1 MPDLVYYVAST
12 VLVFGVLIG
21 IYLMSKVEKAHVG
34 NSLSAVSMA
43 LAIILTMV
51 KYEVFGKDVLTALI
65 VIVSS
70 MLIGSAI
77 GVWITNK
84 VKMIQMPQMVALLN
98 GFGGGASAL
107 VGALTLFTDKNAD
120 AFSVST
126 AMLALVVGVVTLVGS
141 LVAAAKLEGIMKSK
155 PVVLPG
161 HSVLTAVSLIGSLA
175 VCVVPIFVPAL
186 LPFAIVGF
194 VLSLAFGL
202 LFSIRVGGAD
212 MPITISLLNSFSGV
226 AGAIAGLAIKDV
238 LLVAVGGIVGASGLI
253 LTQIMCKAM
262 NRSLFDI
269 LLGKTSS
276 HGKKA
281 EKPTEK
287 KAVETKAEPIFEEK
301 APEEKEQGD
310 PLANVLKTA
319 KDVIFVPGYGMAL
332 AQAQSL
338 VKQLEDKLEKNGANV
353 RYAIHPVAG
362 RMPGH
367 MNVLLAE
374 VDVPYEKL
382 YEMKDIND
390 DFKNADVAIVIGAN
404 DVMNP
409 AAKETENTPISGMP
423 ILNVADAK
431 NIIICNYDL
440 KPGYAGVENPLYSK
454 ESGVEILL
462 GDAKDSLMK
471 LIKAM
476 DADDNKEENP
486 KVESKKTSVGSVL
499 KTARDVIF
507 VPGYGMALAQAQSLV
522 KQLEDKL
529 EKNGANV
536 RYAIHPVAGRMPGH
550 MNVLLAEVDVPY
562 EKLYE
567 MKDIND
573 DFKNAD
579 VAIVIGAND
588 VMNPAAKETENTPIS
603 GMPILNVADAKNI
616 IICNYDLKPG
626 YAGVEN
632 PLYSKESGVEILL
645 GDAKDSLMKLIS
657 SMDETDTAASKE
669 PKKSGK
675 PSLETVLK
683 TAKDVIF
690 VPGYGMALAQAQS
703 LVKQL
708 EDKLEKNG
716 ANVRYAIHPVAG
728 RMPGH
733 MNVLLAEVDVPY
745 EKLYEMKDIND
756 DFKNAD
762 VAIVIGANDVMNPA
776 AKETENTP
784 ISGMPILNV
793 ADAKNIIICNYDL
806 KPGYA
811 GVENP
816 LYTKEEGVTLLL
828 GDAKESLMK
837 LLGLL

>member
-1 MPDLVYYVAST
+1 MPDVVYYVLST
-12 VLVFGVLIG
+12 ILVFGVLVG

-43 LAIILTMV
+43 LAIALTMV
-51 KYEVFGKDVLTALI
+51 KYEVFGTDVRTALV
-65 VIVSS
+65 VIVVS

-77 GVWITNK
+77 GAWITKK

-126 AMLALVVGVVTLVGS
+126 AMLALVVGIVTLIGS
-141 LVAAAKLEGIMKSK
+141 LVAAAKLQGLMKSK

-161 HSVLTAVSLIGSLA
+161 HSVLTVASLVGSLA
-175 VCVVPIFVPAL
+175 VCVVAIFVSAL
-186 LPFAIVGF
+186 IPLAVAAF
-194 VLSLAFGL
+194 VLSFAFGL
-202 LFSIRVGGAD
+202 LFSVRVGGAD

-262 NRSLFDI
+262 NRSLLDI

-281 EKPTEK
+281 EKAKTPSPVKTVT
-287 KAVETKAEPIFEEK
+287 VENSKAEEKQQKNEK
-301 APEEKEQGD
+301 AEN
-310 PLANVLKTA
+310 PLSEILKTA
-319 KDVIFVPGYGMAL
+319 KDVI
-332 AQAQSL
+332 
-338 VKQLEDKLEKNGANV
+338 
-353 RYAIHPVAG
+353 I
-362 RMPGH
+362 
-367 MNVLLAE
+367 
-374 VDVPYEKL
+374 
-382 YEMKDIND
+382 
-390 DFKNADVAIVIGAN
+390 
-404 DVMNP
+404 
-409 AAKETENTPISGMP
+409 
-423 ILNVADAK
+423 
-431 NIIICNYDL
+431 
-440 KPGYAGVENPLYSK
+440 
-454 ESGVEILL
+454 
-462 GDAKDSLMK
+462 
-471 LIKAM
+471 
-476 DADDNKEENP
+476 
-486 KVESKKTSVGSVL
+486 
-499 KTARDVIF
+499 
-507 VPGYGMALAQAQSLV
+507 
-522 KQLEDKL
+522 
-529 EKNGANV
+529 
-536 RYAIHPVAGRMPGH
+536 
-550 MNVLLAEVDVPY
+550 
-562 EKLYE
+562 
-567 MKDIND
+567 
-573 DFKNAD
+573 
-579 VAIVIGAND
+579 
-588 VMNPAAKETENTPIS
+588 
-603 GMPILNVADAKNI
+603 
-616 IICNYDLKPG
+616 
-626 YAGVEN
+626 
-632 PLYSKESGVEILL
+632 
-645 GDAKDSLMKLIS
+645 
-657 SMDETDTAASKE
+657 
-669 PKKSGK
+669 
-675 PSLETVLK
+675 
-683 TAKDVIF
+683 

-816 LYTKEEGVTLLL
+816 LYTKEDGVTMLLGDAKESIMKLLNALDSESKTEKEEESAAQSKQPLENVLKTAKDVIIVPGYGMALAQAQSLVKQLEDKLEKNGANVRYAIHPVAGRMPGHMNVLLAEVDVPYEKLYEMKDINDDFKNADVAIVIGANDVMNPAAKETENTPISGMPILNVADAKNIIICNYDLKPGYAGVENPLYTKEDGVFLLL
-828 GDAKESLMK
+828 GDAKESIMK

>member
-1 MPDLVYYVAST
+1 MPDLVYYIASA

-43 LAIILTMV
+43 LAIVLTMI
-51 KYEVFGKDVLTALI
+51 KYEVFGSDVRTAL
-65 VIVSS
+65 VVVVVS
-70 MLIGSAI
+70 MLVGSAI
-77 GVWITNK
+77 GLWITKK

-107 VGALTLFTDKNAD
+107 VGALTLFTDKQAD

-141 LVAAAKLEGIMKSK
+141 LVAAAKLEGLMKSK

-161 HSVLTAVSLIGSLA
+161 HSVLTAVSLVGSLA
-175 VCVVPIFVPAL
+175 FCVVPIFVPTL
-186 LPFAIVGF
+186 LPLAIVAF
-194 VLSLAFGL
+194 VLSFAFGL

-281 EKPTEK
+281 EKPAEKPAEK
-287 KAVETKAEPIFEEK
+287 KAEVKKEEP
-301 APEEKEQGD
+301 AAEEKEEGN
-310 PLANVLKTA
+310 PLSEVLKTA

-390 DFKNADVAIVIGAN
+390 DFKNTDVAIVIGAN

-454 ESGVEILL
+454 KDGVEILL

-471 LIKAM
+471 L
-476 DADDNKEENP
+476 
-486 KVESKKTSVGSVL
+486 L
-499 KTARDVIF
+499 
-507 VPGYGMALAQAQSLV
+507 
-522 KQLEDKL
+522 
-529 EKNGANV
+529 
-536 RYAIHPVAGRMPGH
+536 
-550 MNVLLAEVDVPY
+550 
-562 EKLYE
+562 
-567 MKDIND
+567 
-573 DFKNAD
+573 
-579 VAIVIGAND
+579 
-588 VMNPAAKETENTPIS
+588 
-603 GMPILNVADAKNI
+603 
-616 IICNYDLKPG
+616 
-626 YAGVEN
+626 
-632 PLYSKESGVEILL
+632 
-645 GDAKDSLMKLIS
+645 S
-657 SMDETDTAASKE
+657 SMDETETTTAPE
-669 PKKSGK
+669 PEKSDK
-675 PSLETVLK
+675 PSLESILK

-828 GDAKESLMK
+828 GDAKESIMK
-837 LLGLL
+837 LLSIF

>member
-1 MPDLVYYVAST
+1 MPDLLYYILSS
-12 VLVFGVLIG
+12 VLVLLVLVG
-21 IYLMSKVEKAHVG
+21 IYLMSKVEKASFG

-43 LAIILTMV
+43 LAIALTMV
-51 KYEVFGKDVLTALI
+51 KYEVFGSDVRTALI
-65 VIVSS
+65 VIIVS

-77 GVWITNK
+77 GAWITKK

-107 VGALTLFTDKNAD
+107 VGTLTLFTDKNAD

-126 AMLALVVGVVTLVGS
+126 AMLAIVVGVVTLIGS
-141 LVAAAKLEGIMKSK
+141 LVAAAKLQGIMKSK

-161 HSVLTAVSLIGSLA
+161 HSALTAVSLIGSLA
-175 VCVVPIFVPAL
+175 ICIVPVFVPTL
-186 LPFAIVGF
+186 LPFAIAAF
-194 VLSLAFGL
+194 VLSFAFGL

-238 LLVAVGGIVGASGLI
+238 LLVAIGGIVGASGLI
-253 LTQIMCKAM
+253 LTQIMCRAM

-276 HGKKA
+276 HGKKDTETKPTA
-281 EKPTEK
+281 EK
-287 KAVETKAEPIFEEK
+287 AEEK
-301 APEEKEQGD
+301 SAPQNEQPAPEPAKEENS
-310 PLANVLKTA
+310 LSALLKNA
-319 KDVIFVPGYGMAL
+319 KNVIFVPGYGMAL

-374 VDVPYEKL
+374 VDVDYEKL

-390 DFKNADVAIVIGAN
+390 DFKDADVAVVIGAN

-423 ILNVADAK
+423 ILNVSDAK

-440 KPGYAGVENPLYSK
+440 KPGYAGVENPLYAK
-454 ESGVEILL
+454 KDGVTLLL
-462 GDAKDSLMK
+462 GDAKESLMK
-471 LIKAM
+471 LLSAM
-476 DADDNKEENP
+476 DEEDAEETAEPKKENG
-486 KVESKKTSVGSVL
+486 KSLDAVL
-499 KTARDVIF
+499 KEAKDVII
-507 VPGYGMALAQAQSLV
+507 VPGYGMALAQAQSLI

-550 MNVLLAEVDVPY
+550 MNVLLAEVDVDY

-567 MKDIND
+567 MKDINE

-579 VAIVIGAND
+579 VAVVIGAND

-603 GMPILNVADAKNI
+603 GMPILNV
-616 IICNYDLKPG
+616 
-626 YAGVEN
+626 
-632 PLYSKESGVEILL
+632 S
-645 GDAKDSLMKLIS
+645 
-657 SMDETDTAASKE
+657 
-669 PKKSGK
+669 
-675 PSLETVLK
+675 
-683 TAKDVIF
+683 
-690 VPGYGMALAQAQS
+690 
-703 LVKQL
+703 
-708 EDKLEKNG
+708 
-716 ANVRYAIHPVAG
+716 
-728 RMPGH
+728 
-733 MNVLLAEVDVPY
+733 
-745 EKLYEMKDIND
+745 
-756 DFKNAD
+756 
-762 VAIVIGANDVMNPA
+762 
-776 AKETENTP
+776 
-784 ISGMPILNV
+784 
-793 ADAKNIIICNYDL
+793 DAKNIIICNYDL

-816 LYTKEEGVTLLL
+816 LYTKKDGVTLLL

-837 LLGLL
+837 LIGLL

>member
-1 MPDLVYYVAST
+1 MPDLVYYIASA

-43 LAIILTMV
+43 LAIVLTMI
-51 KYEVFGKDVLTALI
+51 KYEVFGSDVRTAL
-65 VIVSS
+65 VVVVVS
-70 MLIGSAI
+70 MLVGSAI
-77 GVWITNK
+77 GLWITKK

-107 VGALTLFTDKNAD
+107 VGALTLFTDKQAD

-141 LVAAAKLEGIMKSK
+141 LVAAAKLEGLMKSK

-161 HSVLTAVSLIGSLA
+161 HSVLTAVSLVGSLA
-175 VCVVPIFVPAL
+175 FCVVPIFVPAL
-186 LPFAIVGF
+186 LPLAIVAF
-194 VLSLAFGL
+194 VLSFAFGL

-281 EKPTEK
+281 EKPAEKPAEK
-287 KAVETKAEPIFEEK
+287 KAEVKKEEPACEKKEE
-301 APEEKEQGD
+301 G
-310 PLANVLKTA
+310 
-319 KDVIFVPGYGMAL
+319 
-332 AQAQSL
+332 
-338 VKQLEDKLEKNGANV
+338 
-353 RYAIHPVAG
+353 
-362 RMPGH
+362 
-367 MNVLLAE
+367 
-374 VDVPYEKL
+374 
-382 YEMKDIND
+382 
-390 DFKNADVAIVIGAN
+390 
-404 DVMNP
+404 
-409 AAKETENTPISGMP
+409 
-423 ILNVADAK
+423 
-431 NIIICNYDL
+431 
-440 KPGYAGVENPLYSK
+440 NPLS
-454 ESGVEILL
+454 E
-462 GDAKDSLMK
+462 
-471 LIKAM
+471 
-476 DADDNKEENP
+476 
-486 KVESKKTSVGSVL
+486 
-499 KTARDVIF
+499 
-507 VPGYGMALAQAQSLV
+507 
-522 KQLEDKL
+522 
-529 EKNGANV
+529 
-536 RYAIHPVAGRMPGH
+536 
-550 MNVLLAEVDVPY
+550 
-562 EKLYE
+562 
-567 MKDIND
+567 
-573 DFKNAD
+573 
-579 VAIVIGAND
+579 
-588 VMNPAAKETENTPIS
+588 
-603 GMPILNVADAKNI
+603 
-616 IICNYDLKPG
+616 
-626 YAGVEN
+626 
-632 PLYSKESGVEILL
+632 
-645 GDAKDSLMKLIS
+645 
-657 SMDETDTAASKE
+657 
-669 PKKSGK
+669 
-675 PSLETVLK
+675 VLK

-828 GDAKESLMK
+828 GDAKESIMK
-837 LLGLL
+837 LLSIF

>member
-1 MPDLVYYVAST
+1 MPDIIYYVASAFL
-12 VLVFGVLIG
+12 VLMVLIG
-21 IYLMSKVEKAHVG
+21 IYLMSKVEKAYFG

-43 LAIILTMV
+43 LSIALTMI
-51 KYEVFGKDVLTALI
+51 KYEVFGSDVKSALA
-65 VIVSS
+65 VIIISL
-70 MLIGSAI
+70 LIGAAI
-77 GVWITNK
+77 GAWITKK

-107 VGALTLFTDKNAD
+107 VGALTLFTGDKD

-126 AMLALVVGVVTLVGS
+126 AVLAIVVGVVTLIGS
-141 LVAAAKLEGIMKSK
+141 LIAAAKLQGIMKSK
-155 PVVLPG
+155 PVVLKG
-161 HSVLTAVSLIGSLA
+161 HSFLTALSLIGSLA
-175 VCVVPIFVPAL
+175 VCVAVIFVSAYVPI
-186 LPFAIVGF
+186 AIIAF
-194 VLSLAFGL
+194 VLSFAFGL

-238 LLVAVGGIVGASGLI
+238 LLVAIGGVVGASGLI

-281 EKPTEK
+281 EKP
-287 KAVETKAEPIFEEK
+287 AEVK
-301 APEEKEQGD
+301 APEIKEEEKEEVKET
-310 PLANVLKTA
+310 PEEEKEENSLSAILKNA

-332 AQAQSL
+332 AQAQAL
-338 VKQLEDKLEKNGANV
+338 VKQLEDKLEKNGATV
-353 RYAIHPVAG
+353 KYAIHPVAG

-454 ESGVEILL
+454 EDGVTILL
-462 GDAKDSLMK
+462 GDAKESLMK
-471 LIKAM
+471 LISSM
-476 DADDNKEENP
+476 DESESATEKEEKP
-486 KVESKKTSVGSVL
+486 KESSTASLL
-499 KTARDVIF
+499 KSAKEVIF
-507 VPGYGMALAQAQSLV
+507 VPGYGMALAQAQALV

-529 EKNGANV
+529 EKNGATV
-536 RYAIHPVAGRMPGH
+536 KYAIHPVAGRMPGH

-632 PLYSKESGVEILL
+632 PLYSKEDGVTILL
-645 GDAKDSLMKLIS
+645 GDAKESLMKLIS
-657 SMDETDTAASKE
+657 SMDEETEAAPAE
-669 PKKSGK
+669 AKSDK
-675 PSLETVLK
+675 PSIDDILK
-683 TAKDVIF
+683 NAKDVIF
-690 VPGYGMALAQAQS
+690 VPGYGMALAQAQA

-708 EDKLEKNG
+708 EDKFEKNG
-716 ANVRYAIHPVAG
+716 ATVKYAIHPVAG

-816 LYTKEEGVTLLL
+816 LYSKEDGVTILL

-837 LLGLL
+837 LLGIFG